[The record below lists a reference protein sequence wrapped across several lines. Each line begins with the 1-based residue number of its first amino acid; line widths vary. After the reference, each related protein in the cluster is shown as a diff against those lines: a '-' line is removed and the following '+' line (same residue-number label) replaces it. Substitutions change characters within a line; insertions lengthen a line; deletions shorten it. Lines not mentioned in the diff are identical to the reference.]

1 MRECTFGRPL
11 ARAFAM
17 MAVLAAALAT
27 FVAAPARAEDVP
39 FHKQVDLTPLDA
51 VAVFTDGRLKSFGSY
66 ANTQMQF
73 ISGPRTVAGQS
84 PDFTYFDLLFRPDA
98 YAKADVIYVKNREV
112 RARIV
117 QAAGA
122 DEQFRASEPDWEQ
135 HLRAFESTGLVSEQV
150 LQIPGVRT
158 ELQAMEG
165 DLIRTAKDMDMI
177 KGALSVKDP
186 AFLLGS
192 LRVIPPADGSFDK
205 PWASI
210 GDIMLLGA
218 DPSSLPP
225 AVRERKVEPIPGI
238 DEAKQRQL
246 AADWRAFVVAWQQGD
261 AATVNAR
268 VQAIAAVLPTLVPS
282 IYPPAQRLAWEG
294 WYFRNGNLSRAWMV
308 FLGAIVFL
316 LLGLVY
322 RWPRATRIG
331 MGVFAVAL
339 FFQTFAV
346 MLRWYISGRWPN
358 SNMFEAVTTAAW
370 MATAVAFIAEV
381 WFLRRTAMR
390 GVVALGACV
399 TSMVALMAAHFLPVQ
414 LNSNIGNMM
423 PVLHD
428 VWLYIHT
435 NVVIFSYALIFM
447 AAVSA
452 FAYLVWRLRGG
463 GPAYARVGGAGQA
476 MELAAE
482 GGAHASVHRAAG
494 LGEVLDGVTMLLTEV
509 SFVMLW
515 SGIVMGAIWADHSW
529 GRPWG
534 WDPKEVFALNTF
546 IIFALLIHV
555 RWKVRDKGLW
565 TAVLA
570 VVGAG
575 VMLFNWIVINFV
587 ISGLHSYA

>member
-1 MRECTFGRPL
+1 MRECTLGRPF
-11 ARAFAM
+11 ARASAM
-17 MAVLAAALAT
+17 MLLLAAALAI

-39 FHKQVDLTPLDA
+39 FHKQVDLTPLDK

-73 ISGPRTVAGQS
+73 ISGPRKVAGQS

-122 DEQFRASEPDWEQ
+122 DAQFPASEPDWEQ
-135 HLRAFESTGLVSEQV
+135 HLRAFESTGLVSEQI

-218 DPSSLPP
+218 DPASLPP
-225 AVRERKVEPIPGI
+225 AARERKVEPIPGI

-246 AADWRAFVVAWQQGD
+246 AADWRAFVMAWQQGD

-331 MGVFAVAL
+331 MGVFALAL

-482 GGAHASVHRAAG
+482 GGAHASVHRASG
-494 LGEVLDGVTMLLTEV
+494 LGEVFDGVTMLLTEL

-515 SGIVMGAIWADHSW
+515 AGIVMGAIWADHSW

-546 IIFALLIHV
+546 IIFALLVHV